1 MVSHISWRAS
11 PGFVRRLF
19 ALSLLLAPSFAQ
31 GQDKPPAPAE
41 SPVLGPPRIL
51 GTPDVTYPEG
61 GQGDAEVI
69 LVLTVQKDGHV
80 SDVEVEQGKE
90 PFASAARR
98 AATSFQFEPGKR
110 DGVHVAA
117 RIRFAVTFRQTT
129 VKQSSSEDPKTAAAT
144 ADEPA
149 EAKPKPRKLES
160 ITVDIRGEKPPPSV
174 STLSRAEVRQIPGTM
189 GDPFRALETLPGVT
203 PIVSGLP
210 YFYVRGAPPGNVGYY
225 LDGVRVPYL
234 FHVGVGPS
242 VVNPAMVERVHLHS
256 GGYPAEFGRFAGA
269 VVTADT
275 TSPRVD
281 FHGEATLRLFDVG
294 AMVETGFAGGRGTV
308 MLGGRYSYTAA
319 LLSLFTPTASLDY
332 RDYQA
337 RVTYDLSPRDRIGLA
352 AFGAYD
358 LLKDTTGGIERIAFG
373 AEFYRF
379 DLRYERSLS
388 SGGILKMGTTFGYD
402 QSRLGVQRN
411 AQDRLFATRLSL
423 VQPLHPKLTLRA
435 GLDVQFDHY
444 TADKRRWSDPLD
456 PNTVAYDNLFP
467 PRDDTALAVYADYEW
482 QMDRRVKLIP
492 GLRFDAYRSGTATAT
507 SFSPR
512 LSMVAQVHPRIR
524 ILHAIGLATQP
535 PGFVLPL
542 PGMAIGHLNRG
553 LQKSVQASAGV
564 EVELPWGMTT
574 TVTAF
579 ENVFENMSDMLE
591 IQRPQNAL
599 ERDQR
604 SQGFGRGLEVYL
616 RRRFTAKLGGFVSY
630 TLSKSMRTSYLST
643 SPSAFDRRHVLNA
656 ALGYEFP
663 KKFRA
668 GARVTFYTGTPNFR
682 AYQPNPANPWDRPD
696 PPRDPSF
703 FRLDLRLEKRFEL
716 RNQRWLS
723 ITAEMINSTL
733 SKEIINGVEIG
744 PISIPSLGLE
754 GGF

>member
-1 MVSHISWRAS
+1 MMCHDSRRAS
-11 PGFVRRLF
+11 PGFIRSILT
-19 ALSLLLAPSFAQ
+19 LSLLLVPSFAQ
-31 GQDKPPAPAE
+31 GRDKPYTSAH
-41 SPVLGPPRIL
+41 SPVLVPPHIL
-51 GTPDVTYPEG
+51 GTADVSYPEG

-80 SDVEVEQGKE
+80 SHVEVAHGKE
-90 PFASAARR
+90 PFASAAQR
-98 AATSFQFEPGKR
+98 AAPSFLFEPANR
-110 DGVHVAA
+110 DGVKVAA
-117 RIRFAVTFRQTT
+117 RIRFAVTFRQTN
-129 VKQSSSEDPKTAAAT
+129 VEQPASEEPKTAAAMSD
-144 ADEPA
+144 APPEEPA
-149 EAKPKPRKLES
+149 QTKPKLQS
-160 ITVDIRGEKPPPSV
+160 INVDVRGEKPPPSV
-174 STLSRAEVRQIPGTM
+174 LTLSRAEVRQIPGTL
-189 GDPFRALETLPGVT
+189 GDPFRALETLPGVV

-242 VVNPAMVERVHLHS
+242 VVNPAMVESVHLHS

-269 VVTADT
+269 IVTADT

-294 AMVETGFAGGRGTV
+294 AMAETGFAGGRGTV

-319 LLSLFTPTASLDY
+319 LLSLFTPTAGLDY

-337 RVTYDLSPRDRIGLA
+337 RVTYDLSPRDRIGLV

-358 LLKDTTGGIERIAFG
+358 LLTDKTDGIERIAFG

-388 SGGILKMGTTFGYD
+388 SGGILKMGTTFGYE
-402 QSRLGVQRN
+402 QSRLGPQRN

-444 TADKRRWSDPLD
+444 TADKRRWADPRD
-456 PNTVAYDNLFP
+456 SEAIKYNNLFP

-482 QMDRRVKLIP
+482 QIDRRVKLTP
-492 GLRFDAYRSGTATAT
+492 GLRFDAFRSGSATAT

-524 ILHAIGLATQP
+524 ILHAVGVATQP
-535 PGFVLPL
+535 PGFVLPI
-542 PGMAIGHLNRG
+542 PGMAIGNLRNG
-553 LQKSVQASAGV
+553 LQKTVQASAGV
-564 EVELPWGMTT
+564 EVELPWGITT

-579 ENVFENMSDMLE
+579 ENVFSNMSDTLN

-599 ERDQR
+599 EADWRTR
-604 SQGFGRGLEVYL
+604 GYGRGLEVYV

-630 TLSKSMRTSYLST
+630 TLSKSMRSSYKRTFPST
-643 SPSAFDRRHVLNA
+643 FDRRHVLNV

-663 KKFRA
+663 KKIRA
-668 GARVTFYTGTPNFR
+668 GARVTFYTGIPDGSVFN
-682 AYQPNPANPWDRPD
+682 AADPWNGRD

-733 SKEIINGVEIG
+733 SKEVINSIKIG